1 MNVRKQFQH
10 TRMAFEVLRESE
22 ALMLRLAVSIRSG
35 SSADVFVGIRLNTFL
50 RFTRRRLFIQLG
62 IHCLKMVCGMLF
74 EATLTVFRALWL
86 KMAKTVKSLV
96 C

>member
-1 MNVRKQFQH
+1 MNARKQFQH
-10 TRMAFEVLRESE
+10 TRMALEVLRESE
-22 ALMLRLAVSIRSG
+22 DLMLRFAVSIRSG
-35 SSADVFVGIRLNTFL
+35 SSTDVFVGIRLNNFL
-50 RFTRRRLFIQLG
+50 RSAKRRLFIQLS

>member
-1 MNVRKQFQH
+1 MNTRKQFQH
-10 TRMAFEVLRESE
+10 TRIALEVLRESE

-35 SSADVFVGIRLNTFL
+35 SSSDVFVGIRLNTFL
-50 RFTRRRLFIQLG
+50 RFTKRRLYIQLSVL
-62 IHCLKMVCGMLF
+62 CLKMVCSKLS

-96 C
+96 G